1 MKYDER
7 EEKEIER
14 REKLRNQLWR
24 EIYKSYDLVVNL
36 STLAVFIVS
45 YIILFLLIKYA
56 FPWSPKGTY
65 FYATPHNRSII
76 SNMFS
81 IPCAFWIARFA
92 YYLFDHRLF
101 IHPIYH
107 KKYEK
112 AVAKLY
118 PPTKYEIEKKREEDR
133 KREEEFKRDQ
143 EKRKGEWEEERRRK
157 AENRQREKEYAK
169 EYHEQHKS
177 DPATINRCQNLLKL
191 LECFDDNYYM
201 SVDPTIRMCWREIKF
216 NMVRE
221 RNFANMYCDELEE
234 HLLNNYVDT
243 LITKPMGYEWVMTHK
258 RQF

>member
-14 REKLRNQLWR
+14 KEKLRRELTH
-24 EIYKSYDLVVNL
+24 EIYKDYETKLTRTKVLVGIALCIIATIIIYTVPKWPSFMFEMKRNLVSILIVCVIPACTILLYTESFLLDIIFDLV
-36 STLAVFIVS
+36 
-45 YIILFLLIKYA
+45 Y
-56 FPWSPKGTY
+56 
-65 FYATPHNRSII
+65 HNK
-76 SNMFS
+76 
-81 IPCAFWIARFA
+81 C
-92 YYLFDHRLF
+92 
-101 IHPIYH
+101 
-107 KKYEK
+107 EK
-112 AVAKLY
+112 AEAKLY
-118 PPTKYEIEKKREEDR
+118 PPTKYEIEKKKEEDR
-133 KREEEFKRDQ
+133 KRKEEFKRDQ
-143 EKRKGEWEEERRRK
+143 EKRKREWEEERRRK

-191 LECFDDNYYM
+191 IECFDDNYYM

-258 RQF
+258 KQF